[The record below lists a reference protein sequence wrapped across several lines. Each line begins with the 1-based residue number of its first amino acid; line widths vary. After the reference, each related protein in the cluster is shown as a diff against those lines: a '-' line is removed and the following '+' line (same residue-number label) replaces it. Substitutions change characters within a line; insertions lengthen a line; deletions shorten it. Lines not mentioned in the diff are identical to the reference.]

1 MSKFK
6 KAFMVT
12 ALATALTGMSVAAMA
27 EAMEP
32 QLLAQHTA
40 QRVNEAGAPAP
51 HMHGARHAGMAERMT
66 KRHDA
71 RLARLKD
78 ALKIAPEQEAA
89 WSAFVART
97 SPDVRPPAREDVR
110 AQREEWRQLSTP
122 ERLDRM
128 EAAKTRRDARMAQ
141 RNDAIRSL
149 YASLTP
155 EQQKVFDEQA
165 TGPRP
170 GRHVKDHGPGPHGK
184 HHGQR
189 LLHRHDKAPRAMPQ
203 DCGPG
208 AAPAP
213 APQKG

>member
-78 ALKIAPEQEAA
+78 ALKIACIIPADDELYG
-89 WSAFVART
+89 VA
-97 SPDVRPPAREDVR
+97 V
-110 AQREEWRQLSTP
+110 
-122 ERLDRM
+122 
-128 EAAKTRRDARMAQ
+128 
-141 RNDAIRSL
+141 
-149 YASLTP
+149 
-155 EQQKVFDEQA
+155 
-165 TGPRP
+165 
-170 GRHVKDHGPGPHGK
+170 
-184 HHGQR
+184 
-189 LLHRHDKAPRAMPQ
+189 
-203 DCGPG
+203 
-208 AAPAP
+208 
-213 APQKG
+213 QKGNKETLELINKGLAAVTAKGLDKEILKKWLGTAD

>member
-12 ALATALTGMSVAAMA
+12 ALATALTGMSVAVMA

-40 QRVNEAGAPAP
+40 QRASEAGAPAP
-51 HMHGARHAGMAERMT
+51 HMHGARHAGMAERLA

-78 ALKIAPEQEAA
+78 ALKITPEQEAA
-89 WSAFVART
+89 WSAFAVRT
-97 SPDVRPPAREDVR
+97 APDAQAPAPRNVRG
-110 AQREEWRQLSTP
+110 QREEWRKLSTP

-128 EAAKTRRDARMAQ
+128 ESAKARRDARIAE
-141 RNDAIRSL
+141 RHNAVRSL
-149 YASLTP
+149 YANLTP
-155 EQQKVFDEQA
+155 EQQKTFDERSI
-165 TGPRP
+165 GPRM
-170 GRHVKDHGPGPHGK
+170 GHHMKGHKHGAHGK
-184 HHGQR
+184 HHGHR
-189 LLHRHDKAPRAMPQ
+189 LQHRHDKSPRTAPE
-203 DCGPG
+203 

-213 APQKG
+213 QEG